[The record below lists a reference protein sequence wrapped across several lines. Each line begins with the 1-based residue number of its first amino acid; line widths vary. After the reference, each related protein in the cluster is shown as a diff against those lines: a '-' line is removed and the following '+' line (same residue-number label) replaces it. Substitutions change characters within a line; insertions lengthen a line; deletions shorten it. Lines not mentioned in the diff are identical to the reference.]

1 MNDKTIEAQADYY
14 YSDISLPN
22 NNNEKEILSKS
33 FLFNDYLIFGDR
45 MILYKY
51 QNLNNE
57 KI

>member
-14 YSDISLPN
+14 YSDISVAN